1 MCLKEELG
9 KLCYRRKEVEELER
23 RLRELQSRATG
34 CVRRLTGLPGS
45 GFPADSTGEYAAA
58 LLALKEE
65 LAGKREACLREIEAL
80 DAFVEEIEDPLMRLV
95 IIYRYLYGYSW
106 TQIAMKLGG
115 GNTPDGVRMA
125 HNRFLKRYEQNKNVR
140 SVRSNPLN

>member
-65 LAGKREACLREIEAL
+65 LAGKREA
-80 DAFVEEIEDPLMRLV
+80 EDPLMRLV
-95 IIYRYLYGYSW
+95 ITYRYLYGYSW